1 LTEQQKAWLSAH
13 PGYSPMEF
21 DGDMTKGWV
30 RQGFLLPTGD
40 FIEISSPAANLV
52 GAVLVGE
59 ELRLGKDEKVT
70 A

>member
-1 LTEQQKAWLSAH
+1 
-13 PGYSPMEF
+13 MEF